1 MIREREYAALPG
13 LPMALVLLAVLGLVV
28 YALIWGGD
36 RQSGGRIVG
45 LSVALLLD
53 IFLLAGLFIVNPNEG
68 KVLQF
73 FGSYAGT
80 TKVPGLRVV
89 AWDSASQFRSEAGN
103 LRTIAERLGVEA
115 VLTGSVR
122 RSGSRVRSRLG

>member
-80 TKVPGLRVV
+80 TKVPGLR
-89 AWDSASQFRSEAGN
+89 Q
-103 LRTIAERLGVEA
+103 
-115 VLTGSVR
+115 
-122 RSGSRVRSRLG
+122 